1 MMAETPLSLEQIVG
15 HLDPSQ
21 PVSVRTRAIFG
32 LKAMNMAK
40 SVQALEHG
48 LLNDPSALIR
58 HEIAYVLGQM
68 KARMALGTL
77 QCVLDDEAED
87 VMVRHEAGEA
97 MGAIGD
103 TAAIPFLKR
112 YVDMDSQCIAREIQ
126 ETCILALQ
134 RIEDETK
141 KRASA
146 QQQQQQQKE
155 QKKTTK
161 KYTSIDPVLHGD
173 ATEQKHVS
181 VADLRDTLCDASQPL
196 DARYRALFTLRD
208 HGGEQAVLALC
219 DGMEN
224 DQESALFRHEVA
236 YVLGQMTHPAATQP
250 LGRMLAR
257 KKEEPMV
264 RHEAAEAL
272 GAIATDEAQRILK
285 DFRRDDV
292 EAVRESVFV
301 ALDISDYAASTD
313 LQYADA

>member
-1 MMAETPLSLEQIVG
+1 MTAETSLSLDQIVG

-32 LKAMNMAK
+32 LKALNTAK

-77 QCVLDDEAED
+77 QRVLDDEAED

-103 TAAIPFLKR
+103 TAAIPWLQR
-112 YVDMDSQCIAREIQ
+112 YVDMDRQCIAREIQ

-141 KRASA
+141 KQANNT
-146 QQQQQQQKE
+146 QQQEQQN
-155 QKKTTK
+155 TTQ

-173 ATEQKHVS
+173 AAAEKNNKNVS
-181 VADLRDTLCDASQPL
+181 VSDLRDTLCDASQSL
-196 DARYRALFTLRD
+196 AVRYHALFTLRD
-208 HGGEQAVLALC
+208 RGGEQDVLALC
-219 DGMEN
+219 DAMEN

-285 DFRRDDV
+285 DFQQDDV
-292 EAVRESVFV
+292 DAVRESVFV
-301 ALDISDYAASTD
+301 ALDISDYVASTD
-313 LQYADA
+313 LHYADT